1 MNPCEV
7 YFIIDNKYAKELIKK
22 LMSIIRDK
30 FVNVGINPHISSPV
44 NVCNDKM
51 GRFIEWGLEEGYCVI
66 IVVDTEGV
74 KPDEVKERII
84 SKHFKDL
91 GINDYN
97 RVKIILAHP
106 CLEAWLAELLN
117 LNVGGA
123 TNCRDVIGV
132 IKSRIKD
139 EDYDSYRLPGLI
151 ERYLRDRLRAGGV
164 PSFLSEFIDA
174 VKSCCGLTY

>member
-1 MNPCEV
+1 MNPCKV
-7 YFIIDNKYAKELIKK
+7 YFIIDNRYAKELIKK

-117 LNVGGA
+117 LNVGNA
-123 TNCRDVIGV
+123 INCKDV
-132 IKSRIKD
+132 KD
-139 EDYDSYRLPGLI
+139 TIRHRLNMKDYDSYLLPNLI
-151 ERYLRDRLRAGGV
+151 ERHLRDRLEIGDV
-164 PSFLSEFIDA
+164 PSFLEKFVNA
-174 VKSCCGLTY
+174 VRRCCGLT

>member
-22 LMSIIRDK
+22 LMSIIRNELA
-30 FVNVGINPHISSPV
+30 NVGIAYISRPV
-44 NVCNDKM
+44 NVCSNKM
-51 GRFIEWGLEEGYCVI
+51 GRFIEEGLKESHCVI
-66 IVVDTEGV
+66 IIADTEGV
-74 KPDEVKERII
+74 KPDEVRERIVN
-84 SKHFKDL
+84 KHFKDL

-97 RVKIILAHP
+97 QVKIILAHP

-123 TNCRDVIGV
+123 TNCGDVIGV

-139 EDYDSYRLPGLI
+139 YDSYLLPSLI
-151 ERYLRDRLRAGGV
+151 ERHLRNTLGVGDV
-164 PSFLSEFIDA
+164 PSFLREFIDA
-174 VKSCCGLTY
+174 VKSCCGLT

>member
-1 MNPCEV
+1 
-7 YFIIDNKYAKELIKK
+7 
-22 LMSIIRDK
+22 MSIIR
-30 FVNVGINPHISSPV
+30 NELANIGIAYISRPV
-44 NVCNDKM
+44 NVCSNKM
-51 GRFIEWGLEEGYCVI
+51 RSYIKEGLKKSHCVI
-66 IVVDTEGV
+66 IIADTEGV
-74 KPDEVKERII
+74 EPDEVRERIVN
-84 SKHFKDL
+84 KHFKDL

-106 CLEAWLAELLN
+106 CLETWLAELLN

-139 EDYDSYRLPGLI
+139 YDSYLLPSLI
-151 ERYLRDRLRAGGV
+151 ERHLRNTPGAGGV
-164 PSFLSEFIDA
+164 PSFLREFINA

>member
-30 FVNVGINPHISSPV
+30 FVNVGIDPYISSPV
-44 NVCNDKM
+44 NVCSDKM
-51 GRFIEWGLEEGYCVI
+51 RRFIEWGLERGYCII

-74 KPDEVKERII
+74 KPDEVRERII
-84 SKHFKDL
+84 NEHVKDL
-91 GINDYN
+91 GINDPN

-117 LNVGGA
+117 LNVGNA
-123 TNCRDVIGV
+123 INCKDVKDT
-132 IKSRIKD
+132 IKHRLNMK
-139 EDYDSYRLPGLI
+139 DYDSYLLPNLI
-151 ERYLRDRLRAGGV
+151 ERHLRDRLEIGDV
-164 PSFLSEFIDA
+164 PSFLEKFVNA
-174 VKSCCGLTY
+174 VRRCCGLT

>member
-1 MNPCEV
+1 
-7 YFIIDNKYAKELIKK
+7 
-22 LMSIIRDK
+22 
-30 FVNVGINPHISSPV
+30 PV
-44 NVCNDKM
+44 NVCSNKM
-51 GRFIEWGLEEGYCVI
+51 GRFIEEGLKENHCVI
-66 IVVDTEGV
+66 IIADTEGV
-74 KPDEVKERII
+74 EPDEVRERIVN
-84 SKHFKDL
+84 KHFKDL
-91 GINDYN
+91 GINDPN

-123 TNCRDVIGV
+123 TNCRDVISV

-151 ERYLRDRLRAGGV
+151 ERHLRNRLGTGSA
-164 PSFLSEFIDA
+164 PSFLREFIDA